1 MMHQK
6 ILILDFGS
14 QVTQLIARRIRE
26 AHVFCEVH
34 PCDVTN
40 DWIRDYARDGNLKGI
55 ILSGSHAST
64 YEEHDLRAPQLV
76 YELGIPV
83 LGICYGMFTMAVQ
96 LGGIVAPSDKREFGH
111 ADVRAHGHTQLLDG
125 IQDYA
130 NLQGHGMLQVWMSH
144 GDKVTELPP
153 GFKLMASTD
162 SCPIAGMADE
172 KRRFYGVQ
180 FHPEVTHTQR
190 GAAILERFVLDICG
204 TKADWVMRD
213 HITEAVEKIR
223 QQVGDEEVIL
233 GLSGGVDS
241 SVAAALIHRAIGD
254 QLTCVFVDHG
264 LLRLNEGDMVMDM
277 FVGKLQ
283 AKVIRVDA
291 AEQFLGHLKG
301 VTDPEAK
308 RKIIG
313 REFVEVFKAQAL
325 VLSSYPAIT
334 IEASDSRAVKGAE
347 IGSRAVKG
355 AAVGSRA
362 VKGATWLA
370 QGTIYPD
377 VIESGGGKG
386 KKAVTIKS
394 HHNVGGLPEQLGLK
408 LLEPL
413 RDLFKDEV
421 RELGVALGLPH
432 DMVYRHPFP
441 GPGLGVRILG
451 EVKKEYADL
460 LRRADAIFI
469 EELRNFPFVPSSHP
483 DSLPLPAG
491 EGRGEGIDAPVKTPK
506 NWYEATS
513 QAFTVFLP
521 VKSVGVMGDGRT
533 YEYVVALRAVQT
545 SDFMTADW
553 AELPYALL
561 KKVSSRI
568 INEVRGINRVTYDVS
583 SKPPATIEWE

>member
-1 MMHQK
+1 MQHDK

-14 QVTQLIARRIRE
+14 QVTQLIARRVRE
-26 AHVFCEVH
+26 AHVLSEVH
-34 PCDVTN
+34 PCDVS
-40 DWIRDYARDGNLKGI
+40 DEWIRQYAADGTLKGV
-55 ILSGSHAST
+55 ILSGSHASV
-64 YEEHDLRAPQLV
+64 YEETTDKAPQAV
-76 YELGIPV
+76 FELGVPV
-83 LGICYGMFTMAVQ
+83 LGICYGMQTMAHQ
-96 LGGIVAPSDKREFGH
+96 LGGKVEGGHKREFGF
-111 ADVRAHGHTQLLDG
+111 AAVRAHGHTELLRD
-125 IQDYA
+125 IADYTTA
-130 NLQGHGMLQVWMSH
+130 EGHGMLNVWMSH
-144 GDKVTELPP
+144 GDKVVDMPP
-153 GFKLMASTD
+153 GFKLMASTP

-172 KRRFYGVQ
+172 QRRFYAVQ
-180 FHPEVTHTQR
+180 FHPEVTHTVQGR
-190 GAAILERFVLDICG
+190 AVLDRFVLGICQ
-204 TKADWVMRD
+204 ARPDWVMGD
-213 HITEAVEKIR
+213 HIAEAVEAIR

-277 FVGKLQ
+277 FAGKLH

-291 AEQFLGHLKG
+291 ADLFLGKLAG
-301 VTDPEAK
+301 VSDPEAK

-313 REFVEVFKAQAL
+313 GLFVDVFKA
-325 VLSSYPAIT
+325 
-334 IEASDSRAVKGAE
+334 EAAKIKQTHARTVA
-347 IGSRAVKG
+347 
-355 AAVGSRA
+355 
-362 VKGATWLA
+362 WLA

-377 VIESGGGKG
+377 VIESGGGKS

-421 RELGVALGLPH
+421 RELGVALGLPPE
-432 DMVYRHPFP
+432 MVYRHPFP

-469 EELRNFPFVPSSHP
+469 EELRNFR
-483 DSLPLPAG
+483 D
-491 EGRGEGIDAPVKTPK
+491 EGTGKT
-506 NWYEATS
+506 WYDLTS

-533 YEYVVALRAVQT
+533 YDYVVALRAVQT

-561 KKVSSRI
+561 KKVSGRI

>member
-1 MMHQK
+1 MQHQK

-14 QVTQLIARRIRE
+14 QVTQLIARRVRE
-26 AHVFCEVH
+26 AHVYCEVH
-34 PCDVTN
+34 PCDVS
-40 DWIRDYARDGNLKGI
+40 DAWVREYAADGALKGV
-55 ILSGSHAST
+55 ILSGSHASV
-64 YEEHDLRAPQLV
+64 YEETTDRAPQAV
-76 YELGIPV
+76 FELGVPV
-83 LGICYGMFTMAVQ
+83 LGICYGMQTMAQQ
-96 LGGIVAPSDKREFGH
+96 LGGKVEGGHKREFGY
-111 ADVRAHGHTQLLDG
+111 AEVRAHCHTALLKD
-125 IQDYA
+125 IADFTTA
-130 NLQGHGMLQVWMSH
+130 EGHGMLKVWMSH
-144 GDKVTELPP
+144 GDKVAEMPP
-153 GFKLMASTD
+153 GFKLMASTS

-172 KRRFYGVQ
+172 ARRFYAVQ
-180 FHPEVTHTQR
+180 FHPEVTHTVQGR
-190 GAAILERFVLDICG
+190 ALLDRFVLGICG
-204 TKADWVMRD
+204 VQPDWVMKD
-213 HITEAVEKIR
+213 HIAEAVESIR
-223 QQVGDEEVIL
+223 AQVGDEEVIL

-277 FVGKLQ
+277 FVGKLH
-283 AKVIRVDA
+283 AKVVRVDA
-291 AEQFLGHLKG
+291 SELFLRELAG
-301 VTDPEAK
+301 VSDPEQK

-313 REFVEVFKAQAL
+313 RLFVDVFKA
-325 VLSSYPAIT
+325 
-334 IEASDSRAVKGAE
+334 EAAKLTASGASKKE
-347 IGSRAVKG
+347 
-355 AAVGSRA
+355 
-362 VKGATWLA
+362 KGATFLA

-377 VIESGGGKG
+377 VIESGGAKS

-432 DMVYRHPFP
+432 EMVYRHPFP

-469 EELRNFPFVPSSHP
+469 EELRNHVDPET
-483 DSLPLPAG
+483 G
-491 EGRGEGIDAPVKTPK
+491 KT
-506 NWYEATS
+506 WYDLTS

-533 YEYVVALRAVQT
+533 YDYVVALRAVQT

-561 KKVSSRI
+561 KKVSGRI